1 MRTLCVACHYE
12 VTRAQHKELK
22 EIRKKAKEHLKIALN
37 QQKDKVSIL
46 SGFQSSLNPFFFKF
60 KGAHILCATPLKSE
74 TAMFN
79 LPSFDAPHVFVFLL
93 H

>member
-1 MRTLCVACHYE
+1 VACHYE

-46 SGFQSSLNPFFFKF
+46 SGFQSSLNPFFSNSKE
-60 KGAHILCATPLKSE
+60 HISC
-74 TAMFN
+74 
-79 LPSFDAPHVFVFLL
+79 VLL
-93 H
+93 FS